1 VLAKK
6 EPVKHNFFNMK
17 HQDNFAKELAELLE
31 RAKIN
36 PNSKYLTAKEIELIY
51 GVPQKT
57 VLNRSNLPATHRRHI
72 PSVRLR
78 GGRKKYFERKVVERF
93 FELQNEGGTD
103 EN

>member
-1 VLAKK
+1 MSNKDKFLSQL
-6 EPVKHNFFNMK
+6 E
-17 HQDNFAKELAELLE
+17 ELLE

-72 PSVRLR
+72 PSVRLK

-93 FELQNEGGTD
+93 FELQNEGGK
-103 EN
+103 